1 MPWKVIMQC
10 IVKHSKVTHS
20 CMHALACEQALLWFV
35 GKKEKRSRERFRS
48 YTSLPL
54 LGPVESLLA
63 GYRCTRFM
71 YLARGHVYSVSFA
84 LPAYCR
90 CWLLFIETLYFLL
103 IVPQHYVRE
112 GLMITIGVLLFIHRQ
127 NKGHSKWIFYS
138 SAVRRFQGKKT
149 EVN

>member
-20 CMHALACEQALLWFV
+20 CVHALACQQALLWFV

-54 LGPVESLLA
+54 LGPLESLLA

-90 CWLLFIETLYFLL
+90 CWLLFIESLYFLL

-112 GLMITIGVLLFIHRQ
+112 GLMIPIGVLLFIHRQ
-127 NKGHSKWIFYS
+127 NKGHSK
-138 SAVRRFQGKKT
+138 
-149 EVN
+149 

>member
-1 MPWKVIMQC
+1 MEGNHAVHCEALKSNPQLCAC
-10 IVKHSKVTHS
+10 ISLRASSLVV
-20 CMHALACEQALLWFV
+20 CWQE
-35 GKKEKRSRERFRS
+35 GEGSRERFHS

-54 LGPVESLLA
+54 LGPLESLLA

-71 YLARGHVYSVSFA
+71 YLARGHVYSISFA

-90 CWLLFIETLYFLL
+90 CWLLFIESLYFLL

-127 NKGHSKWIFYS
+127 NKGHSK
-138 SAVRRFQGKKT
+138 
-149 EVN
+149 